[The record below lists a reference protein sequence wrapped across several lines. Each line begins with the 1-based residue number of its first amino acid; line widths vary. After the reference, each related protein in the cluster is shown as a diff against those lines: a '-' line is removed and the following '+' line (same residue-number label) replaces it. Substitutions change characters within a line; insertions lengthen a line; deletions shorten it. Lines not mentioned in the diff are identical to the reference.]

1 MKENS
6 GDSGSKCSPDCEPVP
21 CLSAVSPSVPSSPV
35 SGFWVVNLCAPV
47 IQSPSI
53 RRIGRDI
60 LSEDFLFERLLTEAS
75 VCSACL
81 LVAPHAT
88 FVAARRG
95 VSPPEIYGLKDLS
108 SDDKTA
114 VRKET
119 LVALRLAELARKM
132 TELHTPWLLAAPG
145 ADGPSVFRLPEVR
158 ALLSLPGVSESRFD
172 HSPHG
177 FFWQLYT
184 LGQCRISRHP
194 TSRSQDPG
202 RRRQRR
208 KLFFLRW
215 CRSFRRLVVF
225 DCESL
230 THRELV

>member
-6 GDSGSKCSPDCEPVP
+6 GDSGSKCSPDCEPAP
-21 CLSAVSPSVPSSPV
+21 CLSAVSPSVPSCPV

-53 RRIGRDI
+53 RHIGRDI

-81 LVAPHAT
+81 LVAPNAT

-95 VSPPEIYGLKDLS
+95 VSPPDIYGLKELS

-119 LVALRLAELARKM
+119 LVALRLAELARKV

-172 HSPHG
+172 HCPHG
-177 FFWQLYT
+177 FSGSST
-184 LGQCRISRHP
+184 LLGNVGFHDIPRVAAR
-194 TSRSQDPG
+194 TPG

-208 KLFFLRW
+208 KLFLLRW
-215 CRSFRRLVVF
+215 CCSFRRLVVF
-225 DCESL
+225 D
-230 THRELV
+230 